1 MSSEAVESL
10 NDTLNSGVANVTD
23 SLSCSEYSED
33 AALVGQLAGLSSNS
47 DNASMQWVSDKL
59 SALSTWSSTEQS
71 DDTSWVG
78 ADNGAADLY
87 NSDVSMA
94 MTTLTGSYDGAGLI
108 YTETSD
114 AAVLLDAQTTDAAD
128 DAATQSYVTA
138 QDNYVNTAAPLTAA
152 YLIAEA
158 AQAAGQGTANTS
170 LYQANMTAASQTL
183 EVGELSAVDTTRTV
197 TAAADAQAA
206 LTDSTAYLTGATN
219 QDAAVATY
227 SETESADYQAEADGY
242 AENQDTYADEE
253 ANGLAAAIEG
263 AAGEDGTSEA
273 QSEAQ
278 AAAAQAVQTV
288 GDQGAEE
295 QLTLATDASRE
306 LEETT
311 DAAAQQTLDDQDA
324 ATAAAAEM
332 TAAASESASA
342 VAQNAAD
349 AQLIAQGVGASDAP
363 NVAGLLSTPAAVS
376 PTPGTFDGYASP
388 GGWGGFSQILYNM
401 TTINGHTTLGTFS
414 PVTPWTCWCPA
425 GSGLDGVNLNS
436 LMIRSQIPAVAS
448 SGTSANPQVAATGA
462 ALISSAAAL
471 NAARQSRGPSGRGR
485 EHG

>member
-1 MSSEAVESL
+1 MSIAGGEAGLAEAEAADQETLDDAVAGSAANAGDQSAVNAQGCDTTCTSDETAEWGAVESL

-108 YTETSD
+108 YTQASD
-114 AAVLLDAQTTDAAD
+114 AAVLLDAQTVDAAD
-128 DAATQSYVTA
+128 DTATQSYVTA

-158 AQAAGQGTANTS
+158 AQAAGQGTANAS

-183 EVGELSAVDTTRTV
+183 ESGELSAVDEARTK
-197 TAAADAQAA
+197 TAADDAQAA

-253 ANGLAAAIEG
+253 ADGLAAAIEG
-263 AAGEDGTSEA
+263 AAGEDGASEA

-324 ATAAAAEM
+324 ATAAAAE
-332 TAAASESASA
+332 
-342 VAQNAAD
+342 D
-349 AQLIAQGVGASDAP
+349 D
-363 NVAGLLSTPAAVS
+363 
-376 PTPGTFDGYASP
+376 
-388 GGWGGFSQILYNM
+388 
-401 TTINGHTTLGTFS
+401 
-414 PVTPWTCWCPA
+414 
-425 GSGLDGVNLNS
+425 
-436 LMIRSQIPAVAS
+436 R
-448 SGTSANPQVAATGA
+448 
-462 ALISSAAAL
+462 
-471 NAARQSRGPSGRGR
+471 RGK
-485 EHG
+485 